1 VIEPRLDPNLNWA
14 KTSYKSIRGEIAS
27 NWTRNDGILT
37 LEVTIPANTTATID
51 LPTSTSGE
59 ITESGRPL
67 ADAEAVKLQRTEDGR
82 AVIEVGSGTYRFVSS
97 LR

>member
-1 VIEPRLDPNLNWA
+1 
-14 KTSYKSIRGEIAS
+14 
-27 NWTRNDGILT
+27 LT
-37 LEVTIPANTTATID
+37 LEARIPANTTATID
-51 LPTSTSGE
+51 LPTSIPGE

-82 AVIEVGSGTYRFVSS
+82 AVVEVGSGTYRFVSS